1 MSADGIAK
9 LGDFGSS
16 KRFDLSTSANLAGTF
31 KGSVRWMAPEVI
43 KENHYGRKSD
53 IWSFGCT
60 VLEMVTGTVPWIDKQ
75 YDNPVTAIFD
85 IGQS

>member
-1 MSADGIAK
+1 
-9 LGDFGSS
+9 
-16 KRFDLSTSANLAGTF
+16 
-31 KGSVRWMAPEVI
+31 MAPEVI